1 MKKVV
6 MTPNPYRDRNFKY
19 ANLAEKILHEAGIET
34 RICLAFD
41 VDKNFELPEDVIL
54 HDLTQELRDA
64 DLLICFGG
72 DGTILHASKFATAN
86 HIPVLGVNIGT
97 MGFIAELESS
107 ELELLKRIPAGDYT
121 LEPRSMLD
129 VKVTNGTQQLFHET
143 ALNDAVITKGAIAR
157 VIQIGISCDGV
168 DATAFSGDGVIVCTA
183 TGSTAYSMSA
193 GGPIMEPSAK
203 NLLITPICAHAMLA
217 KSIVVG
223 PQRVIGIRTG
233 KIGRHNAFLSVDG
246 GRAFRLSPGDIT
258 TITSSSQITQLVRL
272 KDTSFFEILNHKFI
286 DRQRY

>member
-1 MKKVV
+1 MKIILA
-6 MTPNPYRDRNFKY
+6 PNPYRDKQFQTALQAK
-19 ANLAEKILHEAGIET
+19 KILEECGCVT
-34 RICLAFD
+34 RMCLPFD
-41 VDKNFELPEDVIL
+41 VDRDFELPRTIRFTDIRTEI
-54 HDLTQELRDA
+54 RDA
-64 DLLICFGG
+64 DMLICFGG

>member
-1 MKKVV
+1 MKIV
-6 MTPNPYRDRNFKY
+6 MTPNPYRDKQFRV
-19 ANLAEKILHEAGIET
+19 AEQAKEILEQEGVT
-34 RICLAFD
+34 VRMCLPFE
-41 VDKNFELPEDVIL
+41 VDRSYELPQHL
-54 HDLTQELRDA
+54 HFSDLRKELRDA
-64 DLLICFGG
+64 QMLICFGG
-72 DGTILHASKFATAN
+72 DGTILHASKFATAH

-107 ELELLKRIPAGDYT
+107 ELELLRKIPRGEYT

-129 VKVTNGTQQLFHET
+129 VRVTNGTQTLFRET

-157 VIQIGISCDGV
+157 VIQIAISCDGV

-217 KSIVVG
+217 KSIVIG
-223 PQRVIGIRTG
+223 PKRVISIRTG

-246 GRAFRLSPGDIT
+246 GRAFRLNPGDVT
-258 TITSSSQITQLVRL
+258 TVTSSEQITQLVRL
-272 KDTSFFEILNHKFI
+272 KDTSFFDILNHKFI

>member
-1 MKKVV
+1 
-6 MTPNPYRDRNFKY
+6 MTPEP
-19 ANLAEKILHEAGIET
+19 
-34 RICLAFD
+34 
-41 VDKNFELPEDVIL
+41 LP
-54 HDLTQELRDA
+54 A
-64 DLLICFGG
+64 DHPLW
-72 DGTILHASKFATAN
+72 TT
-86 HIPVLGVNIGT
+86 
-97 MGFIAELESS
+97 
-107 ELELLKRIPAGDYT
+107 
-121 LEPRSMLD
+121 
-129 VKVTNGTQQLFHET
+129 
-143 ALNDAVITKGAIAR
+143 
-157 VIQIGISCDGV
+157 
-168 DATAFSGDGVIVCTA
+168 
-183 TGSTAYSMSA
+183 
-193 GGPIMEPSAK
+193 K

>member
-1 MKKVV
+1 MKKIVL
-6 MTPNPYRDRNFKY
+6 TPNPYRDRNFKY
-19 ANLAEKILHEAGIET
+19 VTLADKLLREAGLET

-41 VDKNFELPEDVIL
+41 VDRSFELPDNVV
-54 HDLTQELRDA
+54 LTELNHELRDA
-64 DLLICFGG
+64 DLLVCFGG

-107 ELELLKRIPAGDYT
+107 ELELLKKIPSGDYT

>member
-1 MKKVV
+1 MKIVV
-6 MTPNPYRDRNFKY
+6 SPNPYRDKQFKH
-19 ANLAEKILHEAGIET
+19 ARQACQILKEAGAEVSL
-34 RICLAFD
+34 CLPFD
-41 VDKNFELPEDVIL
+41 VDRSFEIPS
-54 HDLTQELRDA
+54 DLRFREIQKEIRTA
-64 DLLICFGG
+64 DMLICFGG
-72 DGTILHASKFATAN
+72 DGTIPHSSKIATE
-86 HIPVLGVNIGT
+86 HGLPILGVNIGT
-97 MGFIAELESS
+97 MGFIAELEAS
-107 ELELLKRIPAGDYT
+107 EMELLRKIPQGDYT
-121 LEPRSMLD
+121 VEPRTMLD
-129 VKVTNGTQQLFHET
+129 VSVVSGKQTLFHET

>member
-1 MKKVV
+1 MKIV
-6 MTPNPYRDRNFKY
+6 MTPNPYRDKQFRV
-19 ANLAEKILHEAGIET
+19 AEQAKEILEQEGVT
-34 RICLAFD
+34 VRMCLPFE
-41 VDKNFELPEDVIL
+41 VDRSYELPQHL
-54 HDLTQELRDA
+54 HFSDLRKELRDA
-64 DLLICFGG
+64 QMLICFGG
-72 DGTILHASKFATAN
+72 DGTILHASKFATAH

-107 ELELLKRIPAGDYT
+107 ELELLRKIPKGEYT

-129 VKVTNGTQQLFHET
+129 VRVTNGTQTLFRET

-157 VIQIGISCDGV
+157 VIQIAISCDGV

-217 KSIVVG
+217 KSIVIG
-223 PQRVIGIRTG
+223 PKRVISIRTG

-246 GRAFRLSPGDIT
+246 GRAFRLNPGDVT
-258 TITSSSQITQLVRL
+258 TVTSSEQITQLVRL
-272 KDTSFFEILNHKFI
+272 KDTSFFDILNHKFI